1 MTALGAGAAVATA
14 AWDTWAATSRRFTG
28 SVPATPWKSRR
39 GSTTAS
45 SASTRRG
52 GGFPSDRRP
61 SITPTSWPSPSNGS
75 RPPSTAPAGWY
86 SIQEW
91 EGVRLRALLERAGVT
106 AGGWRSVE
114 VRSITGFSRWF
125 GAGTL
130 DDIWPVTA
138 VAGQALTYGHGF
150 PARIAAPS
158 RRGFWWVKWVTS
170 IQPFFPV
177 S

>member
-1 MTALGAGAAVATA
+1 MEV
-14 AWDTWAATSRRFTG
+14 TSWINDGIQRVDQARWRL
-28 SVPATPWKSRR
+28 SI
-39 GSTTAS
+39 GSTTLDYADVL
-45 SASTRRG
+45 A
-52 GGFPSDRRP
+52 RP
-61 SITPTSWPSPSNGS
+61 LERFTATLDCTS
-75 RPPSTAPAGWY
+75 GWY

-138 VAGQALTYGHGF
+138 VAGQPLTYGHGF

-158 RRGFWWVKWVTS
+158 RRGF
-170 IQPFFPV
+170 
-177 S
+177 